1 MENWVID
8 YWPHILFLAFA
19 FFLLFSAAFTVEQQT
34 AVVVQRLG
42 KFSRIAHPG
51 LNFKIPIIESTLR
64 AISLRIEQAD
74 VDVETKTSDNVFVKV
89 TIAVQY
95 FVQPS
100 KVYDAVY
107 KLSYPQS
114 QIEAYVFDVV
124 RSNVPGMKL
133 DELFENKNRIAQAVK
148 DELTESME
156 NFGFSIATAL
166 VTNIDPDERVKA
178 AMNEINA
185 AQRQRVAANEKGEAE
200 KILLVKQAEA
210 EAESKAL
217 QGQGIADQ
225 RRAIIQGLKSSVE
238 DFQESVKGVSAE
250 EVMRLVILTQYF
262 DTLKEIGANAETN
275 TILLPHGPGA
285 ITDMSAQILAA
296 MKAGLTKS
304 SV

>member
-1 MENWVID
+1 MENTVIN
-8 YWPHILFLAFA
+8 YWPQILLLTVAIFLA
-19 FFLLFSAAFTVEQQT
+19 FSAAFTVEQQT

-42 KFSRIAHPG
+42 RFARIASPG
-51 LNFKIPIIESTLR
+51 LNFKIPLIESTLR
-64 AISLRIEQAD
+64 AVSLRIEQA
-74 VDVETKTSDNVFVKV
+74 DVETKTSDNVFVKV

-107 KLSYPQS
+107 RLSYPRS

-124 RSNVPGMKL
+124 RSYVPGMKL
-133 DELFENKNRIAQAVK
+133 DELFENKNRIADAVK
-148 DELTESME
+148 AELTESME

-225 RRAIIQGLKSSVE
+225 RKAIIQGLKSSVE

-275 TILLPHGPGA
+275 TILLPHGPSA

-296 MKAGLTKS
+296 MKAGAT
-304 SV
+304 